1 MTEYHA
7 NEIGLLH
14 AHQQRACRLLFGASD
29 SLKESSE
36 LLPTWSDE
44 QSVESL
50 DCSGGEGV
58 LVFSSGCR

>member
-36 LLPTWSDE
+36 LLSTWSAD
-44 QSVESL
+44 QSVQSL
-50 DCSGGEGV
+50 IVRWGEGV
-58 LVFSSGCR
+58 LVFSGGCR